1 MYIIE
6 DDSVVDIKAE
16 LKRIAEKLGY
26 SYIEKNPVVNTTGT
40 HNGSIQ
46 VGRVTIKIMYKTY
59 IQDITAVIDDNSID
73 CTLGVKGITNLSVDL
88 QTASMV
94 IKSIQDSDLM
104 D

>member
-1 MYIIE
+1 MECINKIFNG
-6 DDSVVDIKAE
+6 DSCE
-16 LKRIAEKLGY
+16 LLSK
-26 SYIEKNPVVNTTGT
+26 
-40 HNGSIQ
+40 
-46 VGRVTIKIMYKTY
+46 
-59 IQDITAVIDDNSID
+59 IDDNSID